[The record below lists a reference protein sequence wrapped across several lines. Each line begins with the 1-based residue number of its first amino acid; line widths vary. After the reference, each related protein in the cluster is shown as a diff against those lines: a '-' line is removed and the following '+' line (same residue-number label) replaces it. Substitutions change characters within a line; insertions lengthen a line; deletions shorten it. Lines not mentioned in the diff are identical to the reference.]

1 MTTHTGLYP
10 RLIVSRPDEALDFY
24 SKAMN
29 ASVIERFV
37 DDQNRVVHAAFSI
50 GNAVLSLAQSEPD
63 WGLIDPMSLGGSPCL
78 LHLSVHDPDQMASA
92 FQEHGGQL
100 VISIE
105 DRPWG
110 KREGRVADSSG
121 HLWILSK
128 TIEDVDPEEI
138 QRRLGST

>member
-1 MTTHTGLYP
+1 MTTHTDLYP

-63 WGLIDPMSLGGSPCL
+63 WGA
-78 LHLSVHDPDQMASA
+78 H
-92 FQEHGGQL
+92 
-100 VISIE
+100 
-105 DRPWG
+105 
-110 KREGRVADSSG
+110 
-121 HLWILSK
+121 
-128 TIEDVDPEEI
+128 
-138 QRRLGST
+138 